1 MAPWRAVASS
11 EGRKLRIYWGPLVC
25 WLIASIMAL
34 WLVLAAYICY
44 FMKNE
49 RAFEEVRYSQVLQI
63 PWRWQEFKREKAA
76 YWVRQGLELY
86 RLGQYRDAYDLLRAG
101 VPEVPENTEARIA
114 LARIYLMAGRNDF
127 TRDVLVE
134 GLAHNADQY
143 DYVRSV
149 LGFLFSQQADEVVT
163 VLLAKIIETTPP
175 EAQLHQLARSAQAI
189 ALFNRDHYAEAEKTL
204 QDGGLLANPQS
215 RLLLARI
222 AWEKGLRETA
232 LLQLR
237 ELHRAYPADDEIFN
251 NLVAHLRQAE
261 AGAEIRRISIDRQI
275 KFPDR
280 PEAYLE
286 FLNNSQEQANLGRR
300 DEAERDYIT
309 HFANNPEAL
318 AKLSEYAAKNGRAA
332 LSEEILSRCRSLR
345 KGVDASALA
354 VLSAYLEAG
363 DFARALARANEL
375 GAEDLGW
382 SESKRTILAGFRMV
396 ALFGL
401 GKEVEA
407 EPELGRLLESRYFT
421 AQAATSLARGLTSMG
436 QTESALKLLRHA
448 VEVDVLYQPAL
459 VALLRAE
466 QSARDMAEL
475 RPLVERLPTLRK
487 PPADL
492 LAQLRATFESDRY
505 LYLPKR
511 AELVAKLAPRGGQ

>member
-1 MAPWRAVASS
+1 
-11 EGRKLRIYWGPLVC
+11 
-25 WLIASIMAL
+25 MAL

-163 VLLAKIIETTPP
+163 VLLAKIIETTPA

-318 AKLSEYAAKNGRAA
+318 AKLSEYAAKNGRTA

-382 SESKRTILAGFRMV
+382 SESKRTILAGFHMV

-436 QTESALKLLRHA
+436 QPESSLKLLRRA
-448 VEVDVLYQPAL
+448 VELDALYQPAL

>member
-1 MAPWRAVASS
+1 MVPWRGVATS

-25 WLIASIMAL
+25 WLIAAIVAL
-34 WLVLAAYICY
+34 WLILAAYICY

-49 RAFEEVRYSQVLQI
+49 RAFDEVRYSQVLQI

-101 VPEVPENTEARIA
+101 VPEVPQHTEARIA
-114 LARIYLMAGRNDF
+114 LARIYLMAGRNDS
-127 TRDVLVE
+127 TRDLLIA
-134 GLAHNADQY
+134 GLAHSADQY

-149 LGFLFSQQADEVVT
+149 LGFLFSQQADEVVII
-163 VLLAKIIETTPP
+163 LMAKLIETNVSDTK
-175 EAQLHQLARSAQAI
+175 LHQLARSAQAI
-189 ALFNRDHYAEAEKTL
+189 AYFNRDHYAEAEKTL
-204 QDGGLLANPQS
+204 KEGGLLDNPQS

-222 AWEKGLRETA
+222 AWEKGLHETA

-237 ELHRAYPADDEIFN
+237 ELHRAYPADDEVFT
-251 NLVAHLRQAE
+251 NLVAHLRQIE
-261 AGAEIRRISIDRQI
+261 ARAEIQRICIDRQI

-280 PEAYLE
+280 TEAYIE
-286 FLNNSQEQANLGRR
+286 FLNMSQEPDEQARR
-300 DEAERDYIT
+300 SAAERDYLA
-309 HFANNPEAL
+309 HFARNDEAL
-318 AKLSEYAAKNGRAA
+318 VKLSEYASKNGRVV
-332 LSEEILSRCRSLR
+332 LSEEILSRCRLLG
-345 KGVDASALA
+345 KGMQGA
-354 VLSAYLEAG
+354 VLTLVSANLEVA
-363 DFARALARANEL
+363 DYARAFSLSQKF

-382 SESKRTILAGFRMV
+382 SESQRTILAGFRMV

-407 EPELGRLLESRYFT
+407 EPELRRLLESRYFT
-421 AQAATSLARGLTSMG
+421 AQSATALARGLQRMG
-436 QTESALKLLRHA
+436 QSEFALKLLRHA

-466 QSARDMAEL
+466 QSNRDLAEL

-492 LAQLRATFESDRY
+492 LAQLRANFESDRY

-511 AELVAKLAPRGGQ
+511 AELVAKLAPRGG

>member
-1 MAPWRAVASS
+1 
-11 EGRKLRIYWGPLVC
+11 
-25 WLIASIMAL
+25 MAL

-44 FMKNE
+44 FIKNE

-175 EAQLHQLARSAQAI
+175 GAQLHQLARSAQAI
-189 ALFNRDHYAEAEKTL
+189 AFFNRDRYAEAEKTL
-204 QDGGLLANPQS
+204 QEGGLLANPQS

-237 ELHRAYPADDEIFN
+237 ELHRAFPDDDEIFN
-251 NLVAHLRQAE
+251 NLISHLRQSE
-261 AGAEIRRISIDRQI
+261 AKAEIRRFSIDRQI
-275 KFPDR
+275 KYPER

-286 FLNNSQEQANLGRR
+286 FLNVSQEPAEYSRR
-300 DEAERDYIT
+300 DEAEQDYIT
-309 HFANNPEAL
+309 HFAKNPEAL
-318 AKLSEYAAKNGRAA
+318 AKLSEYASKYGRVELA
-332 LSEEILSRCRSLR
+332 EEILARCRAFG
-345 KGVDASALA
+345 KGLQLPACA
-354 VLSAYLEAG
+354 VLSANLEAG
-363 DFARALARANEL
+363 NFAQVLSRGDEL

-382 SESKRTILAGFRMV
+382 NESQRAVLAGFRMV
-396 ALFGL
+396 ALFGS

-407 EPELGRLLESRYFT
+407 EPELGRLVESRYLGAQSAT
-421 AQAATSLARGLTSMG
+421 ALAFRMQRMG
-436 QTESALKLLRHA
+436 QADSALKLLRHA
-448 VEVDVLYQPAL
+448 VEVDALYQPAL

-466 QSARDMAEL
+466 QSSRDMAEL
-475 RPLVERLPTLRK
+475 RPLIERLPSLRK